1 MKHQAIGVDIGTTG
15 VKAAVIDDAGHIVA
29 ESTIEHDLRSPHA
42 GWAEEDP
49 SDWIRGTA
57 AAVRILTDSPEFD
70 PDGVAAIG
78 VSGMVPAM
86 VLLDADGRPLRPSI
100 QQNDARSVEE
110 VQELSRRIEQTS
122 LFERTGGF
130 TNQQHIA
137 PRLLWVQRHEPDVW
151 QRTRTILGSYDLVTA
166 WLCDASPARCS
177 LEANWAIE
185 SGLCSIHDRAW
196 ALDLLES
203 IDLDPGYFPP
213 VHEPTTIVGSVGAR
227 AAAETGLPI
236 GIPVI
241 AGSADHIA
249 SALAAGLRDEGDTL
263 IKFGGAGDI
272 LYCSDRPITHPSLFI
287 DAHDI
292 PGKYL
297 LNGCMAASGSLV
309 KWYVTEVLRET
320 PSKATL
326 AALDAEAAN
335 IPPGA
340 DGVTI
345 LPYFLGE
352 KTPIMD
358 PQARGVI
365 FGLDLSHS
373 RAHIFRAILEA
384 VMYGFRH
391 HVDVLTNASLT
402 PTRFMATNGGV
413 SSRLWR
419 QIAADVLGV
428 PITSYR
434 NHPGSVLGVAFVA
447 GYAVGLFED
456 WTDIDRFLI
465 DRYTEEPNLEAT
477 RRYDAGY
484 AIYRELYDRLRT
496 LFPEI
501 GNGFGQSA
509 QETIQT

>member
-15 VKAAVIDDAGHIVA
+15 VKAALIEIDGRILADATVK
-29 ESTIEHDLRSPHA
+29 HDLHSPHT

-49 SDWIRGTA
+49 RDWIAGTIA
-57 AAVRILTDSPEFD
+57 ALRKLVASPELD
-70 PDGVAAIG
+70 SDGIAAIG

-86 VLLDADGRPLRPSI
+86 VLLDGDGHPVRPSI
-100 QQNDARSVEE
+100 QQNDARSFAE
-110 VQELSRRIEQTS
+110 VAELTERIDQELLYQ
-122 LFERTGGF
+122 LTGGN

-137 PRLLWVQRHEPDVW
+137 PRLLWVQRNEPDAW

-166 WLCDASPARCS
+166 WLCDAPPAECS
-177 LEANWAIE
+177 LELNWAVE
-185 SGLCSIHDRAW
+185 SGLYDFRNRRW
-196 ALDLLES
+196 VPELLAAV
-203 IDLDPGYFPP
+203 DLDPSYFPP
-213 VHEPTTIVGSVGAR
+213 VHDPTDTVGTLGPK
-227 AAAETGLPI
+227 AAAAVGLPA
-236 GIPVI
+236 GIPIV

-249 SALAAGLRDEGDTL
+249 SALAAGLREDGDTL

-272 LYCSDRPITHPSLFI
+272 LYCSAEPITHPSLFI

-309 KWYVTEVLRET
+309 KWYVTEILGLSTAKSTLQELDRE
-320 PSKATL
+320 
-326 AALDAEAAN
+326 AALV
-335 IPPGA
+335 PPGSG
-340 DGVTI
+340 GVTI

-373 RAHIFRAILEA
+373 RAHIFRATLEA

-391 HVDVLTNASLT
+391 HVEVLREAGLE
-402 PTRFMATNGGV
+402 PTRYLATNGGV
-413 SSRLWR
+413 SSGLWR
-419 QIAADVLGV
+419 QIAADVLNE
-428 PITSYR
+428 PITSFR

-447 GYAVGLFED
+447 GMSQGLFTG
-456 WTDIDRFLI
+456 WNDIDRFLTE
-465 DRYTEEPNLEAT
+465 RYVNSPEPNAAAA
-477 RRYDAGY
+477 YDRGY
-484 AIYRELYDRLRT
+484 AIYRELYRRLQN

-501 GNGFGQSA
+501 D
-509 QETIQT
+509 